1 MFSLEHFQFETR
13 CISNHTACRVA
24 EKTRF
29 FRSFLAGQRSAAAS
43 RFTFFNGETLL
54 SFRGRIAAAAGIRAR
69 EGAGRRFGTLAAAA
83 ASACALDGSIGL
95 VSDKSHGSD
104 KAKSD
109 DQGIHTHGKTSCGD
123 CFFIFSK
130 IENECQILKR
140 DRNSSQSPGRRR
152 AAMPPFSQNRGG
164 GYNVLRYREKN
175 EGMRITDESKD
186 RGFNLFQ
193 R

>member
-1 MFSLEHFQFETR
+1 MRFKPYGLSFRGKNAVFPLTFGRAALCRRLMF
-13 CISNHTACRVA
+13 A
-24 EKTRF
+24 
-29 FRSFLAGQRSAAAS
+29 SFKA
-43 RFTFFNGETLL
+43 ETLL

-83 ASACALDGSIGL
+83 ASACALDGPIGL

-140 DRNSSQSPGRRR
+140 DKDSSQQPGRRG
-152 AAMPPFSQNRGG
+152 Q
-164 GYNVLRYREKN
+164 LYRRFHRIGV
-175 EGMRITDESKD
+175 EGITCCAVARRMKACRESVMRITDESKD
-186 RGFNLFQ
+186 RGFHLFQ